1 MAFEWTN
8 KVDGVDDILAGDIN
22 VLAHGIKDVIN
33 RQNSTNDNISY
44 LDAHLRDAEMKLD
57 SIESNVYT
65 KSEVNDKILDERE
78 YLINGYYNKD
88 ETSAMIEAAI
98 GTALEGEY

>member
-1 MAFEWTN
+1 MAKKPFPFSVCAECCGSGTDGYS
-8 KVDGVDDILAGDIN
+8 KTEVDSKLR
-22 VLAHGIKDVIN
+22 VIN
-33 RQNSTNDNISY
+33 DELQR
-44 LDAHLRDAEMKLD
+44 LDANVRDIQL
-57 SIESNVYT
+57 SLTNVYNKT
-65 KSEVNDKILDERE
+65 EVNDIILNERE